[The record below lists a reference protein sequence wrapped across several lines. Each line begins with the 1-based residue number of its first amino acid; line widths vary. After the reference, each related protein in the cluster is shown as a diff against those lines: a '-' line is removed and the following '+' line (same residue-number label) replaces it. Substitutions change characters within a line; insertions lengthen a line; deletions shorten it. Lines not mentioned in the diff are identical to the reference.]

1 MVDGAPTFQY
11 VANGLTE
18 RLDRSVLVAHNISFD
33 QRMISHEYNRM
44 GAVFNPGIGVCTL
57 HLTGEKLILAAK
69 RFGIKYENHHSALAD
84 ARTTAEIFK
93 LLFEEYK
100 GEMAPMSITELDAPP
115 CEDVVVRNSVLE
127 NVVTK
132 KSLIEQ
138 ICIHT
143 RFPTTEE
150 DILQYLDMLNSILAD
165 LTISAGEQNQV
176 NDLIQTL
183 ELDSN
188 DIHWAHDVY
197 LQTLIAGAKRDGII
211 TEREKEIIDI
221 VADTLGVAHQE
232 IPSVTDD
239 LVCTRWSE
247 GTRVCFTGT
256 AVDSYNQKIERKFL
270 DAETAKRG
278 LQPVRQ
284 VTKKGCDLLVTQDLK
299 SQSTKAQKAR
309 SYKIEIVSV
318 NDFLSSLGL

>member
-1 MVDGAPTFQY
+1 MVDSAPTFQY
-11 VANGLTE
+11 VASRLAE
-18 RLDRSVLVAHNISFD
+18 HLDRSVLVAHNISFD
-33 QRMISHEYNRM
+33 QRMISQEYDRM

-57 HLTGEKLILAAK
+57 LLTKEKLILAAK

-84 ARTTAEIFK
+84 ARATAEIFK
-93 LLFEEYK
+93 LSFEEYE
-100 GEMAPMSITELDAPP
+100 GEMAPMSITKLDAPP

-127 NVVTK
+127 DVVTK

-143 RFPTTEE
+143 RFPTTEG

-165 LTISAGEQNQV
+165 LTISAGEQNKV
-176 NDLIQTL
+176 NDLIKTL

-232 IPSVTDD
+232 IPSDD
-239 LVCTRWSE
+239 IVCTRWSE

-256 AVDSYNQKIERKFL
+256 AVDSDNQKIERGFL
-270 DAETAKRG
+270 EAETAKRG

-284 VTKKGCDLLVTQDLK
+284 VTKKGCDLLVTQDIK

-309 SYKIEIVSV
+309 SYKIEIVSA